1 MSLALFNAVPAGS
14 IEILYDEQNQP
25 WFKQVHVGEYIS
37 IANMRDAT
45 SKIDLED
52 KKSRAE
58 INVGSTDG
66 FYTPPKHAK
75 PHDDFLSVNGVTT
88 ILLNSRK
95 PKARK
100 VAAWLIRDIIPR
112 GFNAIIAEKQQTIEE
127 KDHQH
132 QLAIAN
138 IDREHQQVIEEKDD
152 EIHNLVR
159 NRHVPRSGDID
170 NILCVVQKNNLDE
183 TGKPGRH
190 PYYMIRC
197 QRLRLQKRINILR
210 DKYPNMIVK
219 EPECDD
225 PNAVHCWNRF
235 KTDILTK
242 QNYYRNHFS
251 LPEDVQELFED
262 MFDVDM

>member
-14 IEILYDEQNQP
+14 IEILYDERNQP
-25 WFKQVHVGEYIS
+25 WFKQVHIGEYIS
-37 IANMRDAT
+37 IVNMRDAT
-45 SKIDLED
+45 SKIDPED

-58 INVGSTDG
+58 INVGSTDVS
-66 FYTPPKHAK
+66 YTPPKHAK

-100 VAAWLIRDIIPR
+100 VAAWLIRDIIPK
-112 GFNAIIAEKQQTIEE
+112 GFNAIIAGKQQAIEE
-127 KDHQH
+127 RDN
-132 QLAIAN
+132 QLQAITYQN
-138 IDREHQQVIEEKDD
+138 QFLVHDRTMLHN
-152 EIHNLVR
+152 EIQNLVR

-170 NILCVVQKNNLDE
+170 NILCVVEKNNPDE

-190 PYYMIRC
+190 SYYMIRS
-197 QRLRLQKRINILR
+197 QKKALSKHLNILR

-251 LPEDVQELFED
+251 LPEEVQELFED

>member
-1 MSLALFNAVPAGS
+1 MSLALFNAIPAGA

-45 SKIDLED
+45 SKIDPED

-66 FYTPPKHAK
+66 SYTPPKYAK

-95 PKARK
+95 PRARK
-100 VAAWLIRDIIPR
+100 VAPWLIHDIIPR

-127 KDHQH
+127 KDTDLALLNDDINRKDI
-132 QLAIAN
+132 QLRVN
-138 IDREHQQVIEEKDD
+138 DL
-152 EIHNLVR
+152 EIQNLVR
-159 NRHVPRSGDID
+159 NRHVPRSGNID
-170 NILCVVQKNNLDE
+170 NILCVVEKNNPDE

-197 QRLRLQKRINILR
+197 QKKALPKHLNILR

-219 EPECDD
+219 EHECDD
-225 PNAVHCWNRF
+225 PNAVHC
-235 KTDILTK
+235 
-242 QNYYRNHFS
+242 
-251 LPEDVQELFED
+251 
-262 MFDVDM
+262 